1 MLPDGTTEVVQ
12 TTSSGTEAGTEGG
25 QAVTLPEHLV
35 GELSETL
42 YAKLPAEVRTE
53 LSESIKGLKGNVTR
67 KLQDVAELRRVK
79 EALEADPDKA
89 KFLSR
94 AMAEYDAQR
103 AGVKLDK
110 RESSEVKSRLEGL
123 LDEIEPAQRKAVK
136 EFIDGLDE
144 RYEGQLKS
152 QDKELKE
159 LKELV
164 NGLSSS
170 NKLSRAE
177 SLERE
182 LLKLPGAFKTLALK
196 HKEDL
201 LRLGLQ
207 PSGSRLSMQKLL
219 QLVSEDDEYRK
230 AVLAHPEQA
239 KSEAD
244 RIRETATS
252 RPSGAVS
259 GVETLVT
266 KEDILKSRDKRYG
279 DQPNLGSIITKL
291 LKDIK

>member
-1 MLPDGTTEVVQ
+1 MTTAATAGERLAQSIPVNLDVL
-12 TTSSGTEAGTEGG
+12 SGCCI
-25 QAVTLPEHLV
+25 
-35 GELSETL
+35 
-42 YAKLPAEVRTE
+42 R
-53 LSESIKGLKGNVTR
+53 
-67 KLQDVAELRRVK
+67 
-79 EALEADPDKA
+79 
-89 KFLSR
+89 
-94 AMAEYDAQR
+94 
-103 AGVKLDK
+103 
-110 RESSEVKSRLEGL
+110 
-123 LDEIEPAQRKAVK
+123 
-136 EFIDGLDE
+136 
-144 RYEGQLKS
+144 
-152 QDKELKE
+152 
-159 LKELV
+159 ELV
-164 NGLSSS
+164 HADGRGRGNYA
-170 NKLSRAE
+170 RAE

-207 PSGSRLSMQKLL
+207 PSGSRLSVQKLL
-219 QLVSEDDEYRK
+219 QIVSEDDEYRK
-230 AVLAHPEQA
+230 AVLAHPDQA

-291 LKDIK
+291 LKDIKGRGS